1 MCLTPE
7 YFIKGEIIMSES
19 DENEIKPKR
28 KRRFEVPHVY
38 IILFVLIVI
47 AAAATYFVP
56 TGEYERA
63 EVDGQEVVVDGSYSA
78 VEANPAGAFDIFQAV
93 HVGMVDA
100 APIIFF
106 IFIIG
111 GAFGI
116 FRATGALESGMNTV
130 AHKMKGNEILL
141 IPVLMTLFA
150 IGGAIFGL
158 AEETIPYIM
167 IIVPL
172 VVFIGYD
179 SMMGAAIVLCGA
191 SAGFSAAFMNP
202 FTVGVAQGIAEL
214 PIYSGFFTRL
224 VFWAIFVAVAIAY
237 VMIYARKI
245 KKDPTKS
252 LMYQED
258 KEKRETLEE
267 QEREHL
273 TGRQKIVIGVLL
285 VTIVTLAYGVVQH
298 GWYIT
303 EIAAL
308 FLVMGVL
315 MGLISGMR
323 VNAIAE
329 NFVKGCQLIVLGALV
344 VGFAYGIQAVMADG
358 NIIDTLLYSMSNA
371 VGALPAGLTAIGMFI
386 VQSLINF
393 IVPSGSGQA
402 ALTMPI
408 MVPLSDL
415 VGVARQTAVLAFQFG
430 DGISNIVTPTSGY
443 FMAGLAAAGISW
455 VKWIRWV
462 WPLILIQYALAA
474 VFVTVAHLF
483 IF

>member
-1 MCLTPE
+1 MYHSGILYE
-7 YFIKGEIIMSES
+7 KGEDIMSES
-19 DENEIKPKR
+19 DENETKPKG

-38 IILFVLIVI
+38 VILFALIVV

-56 TGEYERA
+56 TGEYERT

-78 VEANPAGAFDIFQAV
+78 AEANPAGAFDIFQAV

-130 AHKMKGNEILL
+130 AHKMRGNEILL

-150 IGGAIFGL
+150 VGGAIFGL

-172 VVFIGYD
+172 LVFLGYD
-179 SMMGAAIVLCGA
+179 SMLGAAIVLCGA

-224 VFWAIFVAVAIAY
+224 VFWAIFVAVAIVY
-237 VMIYARKI
+237 VMLYARKI

-252 LMYQED
+252 LMYDED
-258 KEKRETLEE
+258 KEKRKTLDD
-267 QEREHL
+267 QERTHV
-273 TGRQKIVIGVLL
+273 TKRQMIIIGVLL
-285 VTIVTLAYGVVQH
+285 VTIITLGYGVVQH

-303 EIAAL
+303 EIAGL
-308 FLVMGVL
+308 FLVMGVV

-323 VNAIAE
+323 INAIAE
-329 NFVKGCQLIVLGALV
+329 NFIKGCEVLVLGALV
-344 VGFAYGIQAVMADG
+344 VGFAYGIQAVLADG
-358 NIIDTLLYSMSNA
+358 NIIDTILYSMSNA
-371 VGALPAGLTAIGMFI
+371 VSVLPASLTAIGMFV
-386 VQSLINF
+386 VQALINF

-402 ALTMPI
+402 ELKMSI
-408 MVPLSDL
+408 MLPLYDI
-415 VGVARQTAVLAFQFG
+415 VVVA
-430 DGISNIVTPTSGY
+430 
-443 FMAGLAAAGISW
+443 
-455 VKWIRWV
+455 
-462 WPLILIQYALAA
+462 
-474 VFVTVAHLF
+474 
-483 IF
+483 